1 MINLPIEEITKI
13 KYRIDKFCE
22 FKINAFS
29 PTISPAPKSF
39 ERNEIESIEKG
50 IDYYLKK
57 GITQLIFQ
65 KKYMGSYCD
74 IYLTK
79 DLEESYLVSR
89 NGYKIGSLD
98 KVEVIEKLRPIHD
111 RFDWESENLKLVII
125 QSELMPWNA
134 LGKGLVENDFKGYLE
149 AHQTHFDHLQQ
160 SDLYAKIEKVKQSEV
175 YQDYQSDKNTLS
187 NADFKKKYASHM
199 IRQYDA
205 IAEFI
210 VKDFTIYEK
219 GLTDYRSQ
227 IEHFGSGGTLEFKPF
242 NILKKVFSDGTEVLP
257 NDNTTF
263 RLLNDDQMLVLDFS
277 AEATRNETINKVY
290 QWFEHLSSQ
299 MEEGIMIKPIQSF
312 IDGIP
317 PAFKVRNNNYLTM
330 IYGVDFMGNFKRNLG
345 KRKIDSKVKCSI
357 NDWMINWKLL
367 QIPYNEIHSENYKLK
382 NLFLDRILGES
393 IENKLDMRL

>member
-1 MINLPIEEITKI
+1 MINLPIEEVTKI

-29 PTISPAPKSF
+29 PTISPAPKSL
-39 ERNEIESIEKG
+39 ERNEIESIAKGIEYYIEKG
-50 IDYYLKK
+50 N
-57 GITQLIFQ
+57 TQLVFQ

-79 DLEESYLVSR
+79 NLEESYLVSR

-98 KVEVIEKLRPIHD
+98 KELVTEKLQPLHKK
-111 RFDWESENLKLVII
+111 FDWENENLELVII

-160 SDLYAKIEKVKQSEV
+160 SDLYAKIEKVKQSPA
-175 YQDYQSDKNTLS
+175 YQEYQNDKNTLS
-187 NADFKKKYASHM
+187 NTDFKQKYASHI

-205 IAEFI
+205 IAQFI

-219 GLTDYRSQ
+219 GLTDYRAQ
-227 IEHFGSGGTLEFKPF
+227 IEHFGNKGAIEFKPF

-263 RLLNDDQMLVLDFS
+263 RLLNDDEMLVLDF
-277 AEATRNETINKVY
+277 AEETTRNENIDKVY
-290 QWFEHLSSQ
+290 QWFENLSSQ

-312 IDGIP
+312 MDGIP

-330 IYGVDFMGNFKRNLG
+330 IYGVDFIENFKRNIN
-345 KRKIDSKVKCSI
+345 KRKIDSKLKCSI
-357 NDWMINWKLL
+357 SDWMINWKLL
-367 QIPYNEIHSENYKLK
+367 QIPYHEIHSENYKLK
-382 NLFLDRILGES
+382 NLVLDRILGETD
-393 IENKLDMRL
+393 ENKLDMRL

>member
-1 MINLPIEEITKI
+1 MINLPIEEVTKI

-29 PTISPAPKSF
+29 PTISPAPKSL
-39 ERNEIESIEKG
+39 ERNEIESIAKG
-50 IDYYLKK
+50 IEYYIQK
-57 GITQLIFQ
+57 GITQLVFQ

-79 DLEESYLVSR
+79 NLEESYLVSR

-98 KVEVIEKLRPIHD
+98 KELVTEKLQPLHNK
-111 RFDWESENLKLVII
+111 FDWENENLELVII

-160 SDLYAKIEKVKQSEV
+160 SDLYAKIEKVKQSPA
-175 YQDYQSDKNTLS
+175 YQEYQNDKNELS
-187 NADFKKKYASHM
+187 NTDFKQKYASHI

-205 IAEFI
+205 IAQFI

-219 GLTDYRSQ
+219 GLTDYRAQ
-227 IEHFGSGGTLEFKPF
+227 IEHFGNEGTLEFKPF

-263 RLLNDDQMLVLDFS
+263 RLLNDDEMLVLDFS
-277 AEATRNETINKVY
+277 AEATRNENINKVY
-290 QWFEHLSSQ
+290 QWFENHSSQ
-299 MEEGIMIKPIQSF
+299 MEEGIMIKPMQSF
-312 IDGIP
+312 MDGIP

-345 KRKIDSKVKCSI
+345 KRKIDSKLKCSI
-357 NDWMINWKLL
+357 NDWMLNWKLV
-367 QIPYNEIHSENYKLK
+367 QIPYHEIHSENYKLK
-382 NLFLDRILGES
+382 NLVLDRILGETD
-393 IENKLDMRL
+393 ENKLDMRL